1 MYVYSDQKADYLNE
15 AVRARIAGEDRVY
28 ELWIRMGLHHS
39 LEPEFFEYYWS
50 TIKREKGSV
59 DKKLALLGSMF
70 SNEVFST
77 KILQECAK
85 RGTKRIKR
93 TAVDSIT
100 DIVLSRRRSADRQ
113 SVDSPLREMYLD
125 KMGEAEEVLLL
136 FADSSDYTVVRYMSE
151 SLSSKNLPWIM
162 PSAAQWPHLM
172 SDIQRRIDRDKL
184 KE

>member
-1 MYVYSDQKADYLNE
+1 
-15 AVRARIAGEDRVY
+15 
-28 ELWIRMGLHHS
+28 
-39 LEPEFFEYYWS
+39 
-50 TIKREKGSV
+50 
-59 DKKLALLGSMF
+59 MF